1 MSDRIDL
8 DKLVKAIRA
17 TVSSD
22 KAFIG
27 LHEPIFQGRE
37 KEYVV
42 DCLETGW
49 VSSVGKYVDRF
60 EEMLA
65 EYTGSFRA
73 VAVVNGTAALHVSLL
88 LCGVRP
94 EDELICPALSF
105 IATANAIAYC
115 GAVPHFADSEE
126 STLGIDP
133 DKLDF
138 YLNEIARI
146 EGEHCYNKATGRR
159 IKALVAMHTF
169 GHPVRLD
176 RLMEVCLK
184 YKIELIEDAAES
196 LGSYYKG
203 KHTGTLSKIGA
214 ISFNGNKIMTTGG
227 GGAILVQDEN
237 LGKLAKHLTTTAKVP
252 HRWEFV
258 HDHIG
263 FNYRLPNLNAA
274 LGCAQLE
281 QLPAFL
287 GNKRVLAE
295 SYRENLQDVAG
306 IRVFKEPE
314 NSRSNYWLNTILLDE
329 ASMEQRDLV
338 LQHLNDSGLMSRPA
352 WTPMHQMKVYADC
365 PRMDLLNAEDLLARI
380 VNIPSSAFLGGNHE

>member
-1 MSDRIDL
+1 MSDKINL
-8 DKLVKAIRA
+8 SKLEEAIRA
-17 TVSSD
+17 TVCSD
-22 KAFIG
+22 KSFIG
-27 LHEPIFQGRE
+27 LHEPVFQGRE

-65 EYTGSFRA
+65 EYTGSVRA
-73 VAVVNGTAALHVSLL
+73 VAVVNGTAALHISLL
-88 LCGVRP
+88 LCGVQP
-94 EDELICPALSF
+94 KDEVICPTLSF
-105 IATANAIAYC
+105 IATANSIAYC
-115 GAVPHFADSEE
+115 GAVPHYADIEE

-133 DKLDF
+133 DKLDA
-138 YLNEIARI
+138 YLSEIARV
-146 EGEHCYNKATGRR
+146 EGDRCYNKATGRP

-184 YKIELIEDAAES
+184 YKIEWIEDAAES
-196 LGSYYKG
+196 LGSYYQG
-203 KHTGTLSKIGA
+203 KHTGTFSKIAA

-227 GGAILVQDEN
+227 GGAILVQDEE

-263 FNYRLPNLNAA
+263 YNYRLPNINAA

-281 QLPAFL
+281 QLPTFL
-287 GNKRVLAE
+287 KRKRALAE
-295 SYRENLQDVAG
+295 RYRENLSDVG
-306 IRVFKEPE
+306 GVRFFNEPE
-314 NSRSNYWLNTILLDE
+314 NSRSNYWLNTLLLDE
-329 ASMEQRDLV
+329 ASKEQRDLV
-338 LQHLNDSGLMSRPA
+338 LQHLNDNGLMSRPA
-352 WTPMHQMKVYADC
+352 WTLMHQLQIYADC
-365 PRMDLLNAEDLLARI
+365 PRMDLRQAESLSARI
-380 VNIPSSAFLGGNHE
+380 INIPSSAFLGEEA